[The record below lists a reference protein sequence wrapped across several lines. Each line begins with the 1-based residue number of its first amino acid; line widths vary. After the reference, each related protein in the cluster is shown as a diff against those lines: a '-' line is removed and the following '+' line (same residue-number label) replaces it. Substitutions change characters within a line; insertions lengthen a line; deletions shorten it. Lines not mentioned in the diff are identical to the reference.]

1 MNAAEPSPKRQ
12 SAILIVPG
20 MGSDHCAGLVSQS
33 LKRLPG
39 IAELSTSIASH
50 KVRIEFDAEQTSL
63 AALQQAVEQAGYQ
76 VAKAV
81 LASTAG
87 EPTGA
92 EEEEQYLRDAWR
104 RMWIAGVPA
113 TLIMLLMAL
122 PMAGVAVP
130 GYLAIVVVLAAI
142 PVFIAGASTHVSAWK
157 ALRNRTANMD
167 VLISLGSL
175 PPYFIGLVGFFYPMT
190 SFVEMA
196 ATITT
201 FHLIGRYLEAR
212 AKGRASQAIR
222 KMLELGAKSAVLLR
236 DGKEVQ
242 VPIEAVV
249 VGALMLVRPGEK
261 VPSDGEVVEGNSHI
275 DESLATGESLPKE
288 KGPGDAVIGATLNK
302 EGLLTVRATKVGQD
316 TFLAQV
322 IDLVEHAQS
331 SKVPIQ
337 EFADRVTGRFV
348 PLVLLIS
355 LASLVVWLVWGES
368 LRGVLVWG
376 ATWLPWVNPEL
387 SPGLVGLL
395 SAVAVLVIACP
406 CALGLATP
414 TALMVG
420 AGRGAE
426 RGILYRS
433 GTAIQMFKDI
443 KVMVLDKTGT
453 LTLGK
458 PVVTDCLPSAS
469 VDEQALLRLAASVE
483 YGSEHPIAQAMVE
496 RIKELGLELGALSD
510 FQALNGLGVQGQVD
524 GQLIRVGN
532 ARWMQEC
539 QVDTAALAS
548 QLETLENQGK
558 TALYVSREQ
567 QLIGVVAVADS
578 LKEDAQ
584 AAIAELRA
592 LGIQTVMLTGDNPRA
607 AAHIAAQVGIDK
619 VHAGVLPS
627 GKVEVIRQLQAEYGQ
642 WVAMVGDGI
651 NDAPALKQANIGIAI
666 GSGAD
671 VAMEAADVILIGGR
685 LMGLVEAAQLSRLT
699 FRKIVENLIWASA
712 YNVAAIPIAAAGLL
726 HPMIGVIAMTAS
738 SLSVIVNSLQLKRAS
753 LSAIHK
759 TQ

>member
-1 MNAAEPSPKRQ
+1 MNAAEPGPKRQ
-12 SAILIVPG
+12 SAVLIVPG

-39 IAELSTSIASH
+39 IDALSTSIASH
-50 KVRIEFDAEQTSL
+50 KVRIEFDAEQTNL
-63 AALQQAVEQAGYQ
+63 AALQQAVEQAGYE

-81 LASTAG
+81 LAGTAG

-92 EEEEQYLRDAWR
+92 AEEEQYLRDAWR
-104 RMWIAGVPA
+104 RMWIAGIPT

-249 VGALMLVRPGEK
+249 VGDLMLVRPGEK
-261 VPSDGEVVEGNSHI
+261 VPCDGEVVEGLSHI

-288 KGPGDAVIGATLNK
+288 KGPGAAVIGATLNK

-355 LASLVVWLVWGES
+355 LASLAVWLLWGES
-368 LRGVLVWG
+368 LRGILVWG

-458 PVVTDCLPSAS
+458 PVVTDCLAAEGI
-469 VDEQALLRLAASVE
+469 DEQELLRLASSVE
-483 YGSEHPIAQAMVE
+483 YGSEHPIALAMVE
-496 RIKELGLELGALSD
+496 RIKELDLELGALSA

-524 GQLIRVGN
+524 DQLIRVGN

-539 QVDTAALAS
+539 RVDITPLAS
-548 QLETLENQGK
+548 QLEALENQGK
-558 TALYVSREQ
+558 TALYVAREQ

-592 LGIQTVMLTGDNPRA
+592 LGIHTVMLTGDNPRA

-651 NDAPALKQANIGIAI
+651 NDAPALKQANVGIAI

-685 LMGLVEAAQLSRLT
+685 LTGLVEAAHLSRLT

-726 HPMIGVIAMTAS
+726 HPMIGVIVMTAS
-738 SLSVIVNSLQLKRAS
+738 SLSVIANSLLLKKAS
-753 LSAIHK
+753 LSVIRK

>member
-1 MNAAEPSPKRQ
+1 
-12 SAILIVPG
+12 

-33 LKRLPG
+33 LKRIQG
-39 IAELSTSIASH
+39 VAELSTSIASH
-50 KVRIEFDAEQTSL
+50 KVHIEFDAGRTDL
-63 AALQQAVEQAGYQ
+63 NALKQAVEQAGYE
-76 VAKAV
+76 VARAE
-81 LASTAG
+81 LAGTSG
-87 EPTGA
+87 EPSGI

-104 RMWIAGVPA
+104 RMWLAGVP
-113 TLIMLLMAL
+113 TSLIMLIMAVEMFWFRL
-122 PMAGVAVP
+122 P
-130 GYLAIVVVLAAI
+130 GYLTMVALLAVV
-142 PVFIAGASTHVSAWK
+142 PVFIAGRFTHKSAWR
-157 ALRNRTANMD
+157 ALLNRTANMD

-175 PPYFIGLVGFFYPMT
+175 PPYLIGLVGFFYPMT
-190 SFVEMA
+190 SFIEMA
-196 ATITT
+196 ATIMT

-236 DGKEVQ
+236 DGVEVQ

-249 VGALMLVRPGEK
+249 VGDLMLVRPGEK
-261 VPSDGEVVEGNSHI
+261 IPSDGEVVEGNSHI

-288 KGPGDAVIGATLNK
+288 KGPGDPVIGATLNK
-302 EGLLTVRATKVGQD
+302 EGLLQVRATKVGQD

-337 EFADRVTGRFV
+337 EFADRMTGRFV
-348 PLVLLIS
+348 PVVIVIS
-355 LASLVVWLVWGES
+355 LLSLAVWLIAGES
-368 LRGVLVWG
+368 LRGILVWG
-376 ATWLPWVNPEL
+376 AAWLPWVDAEL
-387 SPGLVGLL
+387 SVPLVALL
-395 SAVAVLVIACP
+395 SSVAVLVIACP

-443 KVMVLDKTGT
+443 KVMVFDKTGT

-458 PVVTDCLPSAS
+458 PVVTDCLASAGG
-469 VDEQALLRLAASVE
+469 EANELLRLAASVE

-496 RIKELGLELGALSD
+496 RLKELDLALGALSE

-532 ARWMQEC
+532 ARWMQDC
-539 QVDTAALAS
+539 QVDTAALAG

-558 TALYVSREQ
+558 TALYVASGE
-567 QLIGVVAVADS
+567 QLIGVIAVADT

-584 AAIAELRA
+584 AAIAELRGM
-592 LGIQTVMLTGDNPRA
+592 GIHTVMLTGDNPRA
-607 AAHIAAQVGIDK
+607 AAHIAAQVGIDS
-619 VHAGVLPS
+619 VHANVLPS
-627 GKVEVIRQLQAEYGQ
+627 GKVEVIRQLQGEYGQ

-651 NDAPALKQANIGIAI
+651 NDAPALKQANVGIAI
-666 GSGAD
+666 GTGAD
-671 VAMEAADVILIGGR
+671 VAMEAADVILIGER
-685 LMGLVEAAQLSRLT
+685 LSGLVEAAQLSRLT
-699 FRKIVENLIWASA
+699 FRKIVENLLWASG
-712 YNVAAIPIAAAGLL
+712 YNIAAIPIAAVGLL
-726 HPMIGVIAMTAS
+726 HPMIGVIAMTVS
-738 SLSVIVNSLQLKRAS
+738 SLSVIANSLLLKRAP
-753 LSAIHK
+753 LSALRN

>member
-1 MNAAEPSPKRQ
+1 MNAAEPLSQRQ
-12 SAILIVPG
+12 NAVLIVPG

-33 LKRLPG
+33 LRRLRG
-39 IAELSTSIASH
+39 VAELSTSIASH
-50 KVRIEFDAEQTSL
+50 KVHIEFDTGQTDL
-63 AALQQAVEQAGYQ
+63 AALKQAVEQAGYQ
-76 VAKAV
+76 VARAE
-81 LASTAG
+81 LAGTRG
-87 EPTGA
+87 EPSGI

-104 RMWIAGVPA
+104 RMWLAGVP
-113 TLIMLLMAL
+113 TSLIMLIMAVQMFWFML
-122 PMAGVAVP
+122 P
-130 GYLAIVVVLAAI
+130 GYLAMVALLAAV
-142 PVFIAGASTHVSAWK
+142 PVFIAGRFTHESAWR
-157 ALRNRTANMD
+157 ALLNRTANMD

-190 SFVEMA
+190 SFIEMA
-196 ATITT
+196 ATIMT

-236 DGKEVQ
+236 DGVEVQ

-249 VGALMLVRPGEK
+249 VGDLMLVRPGEK
-261 VPSDGEVVEGNSHI
+261 IPSDGEVVEGNSHI

-302 EGLLTVRATKVGQD
+302 EGLLRVRATKVGQD

-337 EFADRVTGRFV
+337 EFADRMTGRFV
-348 PLVLLIS
+348 PVVLLIS
-355 LASLVVWLVWGES
+355 LASLAVWLIAGES
-368 LRGVLVWG
+368 LRGILVWG
-376 ATWLPWVNPEL
+376 ATWLPWVDAEL
-387 SPGLVGLL
+387 SAPLVALL
-395 SAVAVLVIACP
+395 SSVAVLVIACP

-426 RGILYRS
+426 LGILYRS

-458 PVVTDCLPSAS
+458 PVVTDCLAGEGI
-469 VDEQALLRLAASVE
+469 DEHELLRLATSVE

-496 RIKELGLELGALSD
+496 RIKDLGLDLGALSE

-539 QVDTAALAS
+539 RVDTAVLAG
-548 QLETLENQGK
+548 QLEALENQGK
-558 TALYVSREQ
+558 TALYVARAQ
-567 QLIGVVAVADS
+567 QLIGVIAVADS

-584 AAIAELRA
+584 AAIAALRA
-592 LGIQTVMLTGDNPRA
+592 LGIHTVMLTGDNQRA
-607 AAHIAAQVGIDK
+607 AAHIAAQVGIDS
-619 VHAGVLPS
+619 VHANVLPS

-651 NDAPALKQANIGIAI
+651 NDAPALKQANVGIAI
-666 GSGAD
+666 GTGAD

-685 LMGLVEAAQLSRLT
+685 LSGLVEAAQLSRLT

-712 YNVAAIPIAAAGLL
+712 YNVAAIPIAAVGLL

-738 SLSVIVNSLQLKRAS
+738 SLSVIANSLLLKRS
-753 LSAIHK
+753 PLSVIRTTH
-759 TQ
+759 

>member
-1 MNAAEPSPKRQ
+1 MNAVEPKPERQ
-12 SAILIVPG
+12 SAVLIVPG

-33 LKRLPG
+33 LRRLPG
-39 IAELSTSIASH
+39 IAELSTSIANH
-50 KVRIEFDAEQTSL
+50 KVRIEFDAEQTDL
-63 AALQQAVEQAGYQ
+63 GALKQAVEQAGYE

-81 LASTAG
+81 LAGNAG

-92 EEEEQYLRDAWR
+92 DEDQQYLRDAWR

-122 PMAGVAVP
+122 PMAGIAVP
-130 GYLAIVVVLAAI
+130 GYLAIVVALAAI

-249 VGALMLVRPGEK
+249 VGDLMLVRPGEK

-275 DESLATGESLPKE
+275 DESLATGESLPRE

-331 SKVPIQ
+331 TKVPIQ
-337 EFADRVTGRFV
+337 EFADRMTGRFV
-348 PLVLLIS
+348 PLVIVIS
-355 LASLVVWLVWGES
+355 LASLAIWLIAGES
-368 LRGVLVWG
+368 LRGILVWG
-376 ATWLPWVNPEL
+376 ASWLPWVNPEL

-426 RGILYRS
+426 HGILYRS

-458 PVVTDCLPSAS
+458 PVVTDCLPADGI
-469 VDEQALLRLAASVE
+469 DEQELLRLASSVE

-496 RIKELGLELGALSD
+496 RIKDLGLELGGLSD
-510 FQALNGLGVQGQVD
+510 FQALNGLGVQGRVD
-524 GQLIRVGN
+524 GRLIRVGN
-532 ARWMQEC
+532 ARWMQDC
-539 QVDTAALAS
+539 QVETAPLAS

-558 TALYVSREQ
+558 TALYVAREQ

-578 LKEDAQ
+578 LKQDAQ

-592 LGIQTVMLTGDNPRA
+592 MGIHTVMLTGDNPRA
-607 AAHIAAQVGIDK
+607 AAHIAAQVGIDS
-619 VHAGVLPS
+619 VHAGVLPG

-651 NDAPALKQANIGIAI
+651 NDAPALKQANVGIAI

-671 VAMEAADVILIGGR
+671 VAMEAADVILIGAR
-685 LMGLVEAAQLSRLT
+685 LSGLVEAAQLSRLT

-738 SLSVIVNSLQLKRAS
+738 SLSVIANSLLLKRAP
-753 LSAIHK
+753 LSAIRK

>member
-1 MNAAEPSPKRQ
+1 MNAVEPSPKRQ
-12 SAILIVPG
+12 SAVLIVPG

-33 LKRLPG
+33 LRRLPG
-39 IAELSTSIASH
+39 IAELSTSIANH
-50 KVRIEFDAEQTSL
+50 KVRIEFDASQTDL
-63 AALQQAVEQAGYQ
+63 ATLQKAVEQAGYD
-76 VAKAV
+76 VAKAS
-81 LASTAG
+81 LTGSG
-87 EPTGA
+87 SEPSGAA
-92 EEEEQYLRDAWR
+92 EEDQYLRDAWR

-113 TLIMLLMAL
+113 TLIMLLMAVQMFWFML
-122 PMAGVAVP
+122 P
-130 GYLAIVVVLAAI
+130 GYLAMVVILAAI

-175 PPYFIGLVGFFYPMT
+175 PPYFIGLVGFIYPMT

-236 DGKEVQ
+236 HGVEVQ

-249 VGALMLVRPGEK
+249 VGDLMLVRPGEK

-331 SKVPIQ
+331 TKVPIQ
-337 EFADRVTGRFV
+337 EFADRMTGRFV
-348 PLVLLIS
+348 PLVIVTS
-355 LASLVVWLVWGES
+355 LASLAVWLIAGES
-368 LRGVLVWG
+368 LRGILVWG
-376 ATWLPWVNPEL
+376 ASWLPWVNPEL

-426 RGILYRS
+426 HGILYRS

-458 PVVTDCLPSAS
+458 PVVTDCLPA
-469 VDEQALLRLAASVE
+469 DGIDAQELLRLASSVE

-496 RIKELGLELGALSD
+496 RIKELDLTLGGLSE

-532 ARWMQEC
+532 ARWMQDC
-539 QVDTAALAS
+539 QIDTAALAS

-558 TALYVSREQ
+558 TALYVAREQ

-578 LKEDAQ
+578 LKQDAQ

-592 LGIQTVMLTGDNPRA
+592 LGIHTVMLTGDNPRA
-607 AAHIAAQVGIDK
+607 AAHIAAQVGIDS

-651 NDAPALKQANIGIAI
+651 NDAPALKQANVGIAI

-671 VAMEAADVILIGGR
+671 VAMEAADVILIGAR
-685 LMGLVEAAQLSRLT
+685 LNGLVEAAQLSRLT

-738 SLSVIVNSLQLKRAS
+738 SLSVIANSLLLKRAS
-753 LSAIHK
+753 LSVIRK
-759 TQ
+759 NQ

>member
-1 MNAAEPSPKRQ
+1 MNAIESIGSRQ
-12 SAILIVPG
+12 TAILIVPG

-39 IAELSTSIASH
+39 ITELSTSIASH

-63 AALQQAVEQAGYQ
+63 AALKQAVEQAGYQ

-104 RMWIAGVPA
+104 RMWIAGVPT

-175 PPYFIGLVGFFYPMT
+175 PPYFIGLVGFVYPMT

-236 DGKEVQ
+236 DGVEVQ
-242 VPIEAVV
+242 VPIEAVT
-249 VGALMLVRPGEK
+249 VGDLMLVRPGEK

-337 EFADRVTGRFV
+337 EFADRMTGRFV
-348 PLVLLIS
+348 PVVLLVS
-355 LASLVVWLVWGES
+355 LASLVVWLLWGES
-368 LRGVLVWG
+368 LRGILVWG

-387 SPGLVGLL
+387 SSPLVGLL

-426 RGILYRS
+426 HGILYRS

-458 PVVTDCLPSAS
+458 PVVTDCLPSADI
-469 VDEQALLRLAASVE
+469 DEQELLRLATSVE

-496 RIKELGLELGALSD
+496 RIKELGLELGGLSE

-539 QVDTAALAS
+539 QVDTATLAS

-558 TALYVSREQ
+558 TALYVASGE

-584 AAIAELRA
+584 AAITELRA
-592 LGIQTVMLTGDNPRA
+592 LGIHTVMLTGDNPRA
-607 AAHIAAQVGIDK
+607 AAHIAAQVGIDS

-651 NDAPALKQANIGIAI
+651 NDAPALKQANVGIAI

-685 LMGLVEAAQLSRLT
+685 LGGLVEAAQLSRLT

-712 YNVAAIPIAAAGLL
+712 YNVAAIPIAAVGLL

-738 SLSVIVNSLQLKRAS
+738 SLSVIANSLLLKRAP
-753 LSAIHK
+753 LSAIRNTH
-759 TQ
+759 

>member
-1 MNAAEPSPKRQ
+1 M
-12 SAILIVPG
+12 
-20 MGSDHCAGLVSQS
+20 
-33 LKRLPG
+33 
-39 IAELSTSIASH
+39 
-50 KVRIEFDAEQTSL
+50 
-63 AALQQAVEQAGYQ
+63 
-76 VAKAV
+76 
-81 LASTAG
+81 
-87 EPTGA
+87 
-92 EEEEQYLRDAWR
+92 
-104 RMWIAGVPA
+104 
-113 TLIMLLMAL
+113 
-122 PMAGVAVP
+122 
-130 GYLAIVVVLAAI
+130 
-142 PVFIAGASTHVSAWK
+142 
-157 ALRNRTANMD
+157 
-167 VLISLGSL
+167 
-175 PPYFIGLVGFFYPMT
+175 
-190 SFVEMA
+190 
-196 ATITT
+196 
-201 FHLIGRYLEAR
+201 
-212 AKGRASQAIR
+212 
-222 KMLELGAKSAVLLR
+222 
-236 DGKEVQ
+236 
-242 VPIEAVV
+242 
-249 VGALMLVRPGEK
+249 
-261 VPSDGEVVEGNSHI
+261 
-275 DESLATGESLPKE
+275 
-288 KGPGDAVIGATLNK
+288 
-302 EGLLTVRATKVGQD
+302 
-316 TFLAQV
+316 
-322 IDLVEHAQS
+322 
-331 SKVPIQ
+331 
-337 EFADRVTGRFV
+337 
-348 PLVLLIS
+348 
-355 LASLVVWLVWGES
+355 
-368 LRGVLVWG
+368 
-376 ATWLPWVNPEL
+376 
-387 SPGLVGLL
+387 
-395 SAVAVLVIACP
+395 
-406 CALGLATP
+406 
-414 TALMVG
+414 
-420 AGRGAE
+420 
-426 RGILYRS
+426 
-433 GTAIQMFKDI
+433 
-443 KVMVLDKTGT
+443 
-453 LTLGK
+453 
-458 PVVTDCLPSAS
+458 
-469 VDEQALLRLAASVE
+469 
-483 YGSEHPIAQAMVE
+483 
-496 RIKELGLELGALSD
+496 
-510 FQALNGLGVQGQVD
+510 D

>member
-1 MNAAEPSPKRQ
+1 MNAIESIGSRQ
-12 SAILIVPG
+12 TAILIVPG

-63 AALQQAVEQAGYQ
+63 AALKQAVEQAGYQ

-81 LASTAG
+81 LANTAG

-130 GYLAIVVVLAAI
+130 GYLTMVVVLAAI

-175 PPYFIGLVGFFYPMT
+175 PPYFIGLVGFIYPMT

-196 ATITT
+196 ATITS

-222 KMLELGAKSAVLLR
+222 KMLELGAKSALLLR
-236 DGKEVQ
+236 EGVEVQ

-249 VGALMLVRPGEK
+249 VGDLMLVRPGEK
-261 VPSDGEVVEGNSHI
+261 IPSDGEVVEGHSHI

-355 LASLVVWLVWGES
+355 LASLVVWLLWGEA
-368 LRGVLVWG
+368 LRGILLWG

-458 PVVTDCLPSAS
+458 PVVTDCLPGAGI
-469 VDEQALLRLAASVE
+469 DEHQLLRLATSVE

-496 RIKELGLELGALSD
+496 RARELGLELGTLSE

-539 QVDTAALAS
+539 QVDITPLAS
-548 QLETLENQGK
+548 QLEALENQGK
-558 TALYVSREQ
+558 TALYVARAEH
-567 QLIGVVAVADS
+567 LIGVVAVADS

-592 LGIQTVMLTGDNPRA
+592 LGIHTVMLTGDNPRA
-607 AAHIAAQVGIDK
+607 AAHIAAQVGIDS

-651 NDAPALKQANIGIAI
+651 NDAPALKQANVGIAI

-685 LMGLVEAAQLSRLT
+685 LGGLVEAAQLSRLT

-738 SLSVIVNSLQLKRAS
+738 SLSVIANSLLLKRAP
-753 LSAIHK
+753 LSALRK

>member
-1 MNAAEPSPKRQ
+1 MNAIESIGSRQ
-12 SAILIVPG
+12 TAILIVPG

-33 LKRLPG
+33 LRRLPG

-50 KVRIEFDAEQTSL
+50 KVRIEFDVSQTDL
-63 AALQQAVEQAGYQ
+63 ATLQKAVEQAGYA
-76 VAKAV
+76 VAKAS
-81 LASTAG
+81 LAGTGS

-92 EEEEQYLRDAWR
+92 AEEEQYLRDAWR

-113 TLIMLLMAL
+113 TLIMLLMAVEMFWL
-122 PMAGVAVP
+122 RVP
-130 GYLAIVVVLAAI
+130 GYLAMVVLLAAI

-222 KMLELGAKSAVLLR
+222 KMLELGAKSAILLR
-236 DGKEVQ
+236 DGVEVQ

-249 VGALMLVRPGEK
+249 VGDLMLVRPGEK
-261 VPSDGEVVEGNSHI
+261 IPSDGEVVEGLSHI

-302 EGLLTVRATKVGQD
+302 EGLLTVCATKVGQD

-331 SKVPIQ
+331 TKVPIQ
-337 EFADRVTGRFV
+337 EFADRMTGRFV
-348 PLVLLIS
+348 PLVIVVSLL
-355 LASLVVWLVWGES
+355 SLVIWLIAGEA
-368 LRGVLVWG
+368 LRGILLWG
-376 ATWLPWVNPEL
+376 ANWLPWVNPAL

-395 SAVAVLVIACP
+395 SSVAVLVIACP

-426 RGILYRS
+426 LGILYRS

-458 PVVTDCLPSAS
+458 PVVTDCLPSEGI
-469 VDEQALLRLAASVE
+469 DEQQLLRLATSVE
-483 YGSEHPIAQAMVE
+483 YGSEHPIALAMVE
-496 RIKELGLELGALSD
+496 RIKQLGLNLGALSE
-510 FQALNGLGVQGQVD
+510 FQAFNGLGVQGRVD

-539 QVDTAALAS
+539 HIDTATLAS
-548 QLETLENQGK
+548 QLEALENQGK
-558 TALYVSREQ
+558 TALYVAREA

-578 LKEDAQ
+578 LKQDAQ
-584 AAIAELRA
+584 SAIAELRA
-592 LGIQTVMLTGDNPRA
+592 MGIHTVMLTGDNPRA
-607 AAHIAAQVGIDK
+607 AAHIAAQVGIDS
-619 VHAGVLPS
+619 VHANVLPG

-651 NDAPALKQANIGIAI
+651 NDAPALKQANVGIAI
-666 GSGAD
+666 GTGAD
-671 VAMEAADVILIGGR
+671 VAMEAADVILIGER
-685 LMGLVEAAQLSRLT
+685 LSGLVEAAQLSRLT

-712 YNVAAIPIAAAGLL
+712 YNVAAIPIAAVGLL

-738 SLSVIVNSLQLKRAS
+738 SLSVIANSLLLKRAP
-753 LSAIHK
+753 LSVIRN
-759 TQ
+759 TP

>member
-1 MNAAEPSPKRQ
+1 MNAIESIGSRQ
-12 SAILIVPG
+12 TAILIVPG

-81 LASTAG
+81 LATTEG

-92 EEEEQYLRDAWR
+92 AEEEQYLRDAWR

-113 TLIMLLMAL
+113 TLIMLLMVL

-175 PPYFIGLVGFFYPMT
+175 PPYFIGLVGFIYPMT

-242 VPIEAVV
+242 VPIEAVA
-249 VGALMLVRPGEK
+249 VGDLMLVRPGEK
-261 VPSDGEVVEGNSHI
+261 IPSDGEVVEGNSHV

-302 EGLLTVRATKVGQD
+302 EGLLTVRATRVGQD

-355 LASLVVWLVWGES
+355 LASLVVWLLWGES

-433 GTAIQMFKDI
+433 GTAIQMFKEI

-453 LTLGK
+453 ITLGK
-458 PVVTDCLPSAS
+458 PVVTDCLPSAG

-496 RIKELGLELGALSD
+496 RTKELGLELGALSE

-532 ARWMQEC
+532 ARWMQQC

-548 QLETLENQGK
+548 QLEALENQGK
-558 TALYVSREQ
+558 TALYVARAEY
-567 QLIGVVAVADS
+567 LIGVVAVADS

-592 LGIQTVMLTGDNPRA
+592 LGIHTVMLTGDNPRA
-607 AAHIAAQVGIDK
+607 AAHIAAQVGIDS

-627 GKVEVIRQLQAEYGQ
+627 GKVEVIRQLQAEYGP

-651 NDAPALKQANIGIAI
+651 NDAPALKQANVGIAI

-671 VAMEAADVILIGGR
+671 VAMEAADVILVGGR
-685 LMGLVEAAQLSRLT
+685 LIGLVEAAQLSRLT

-712 YNVAAIPIAAAGLL
+712 YNVAAIPIAAVGLL

-738 SLSVIVNSLQLKRAS
+738 SLSVIANSLLLKRAS
-753 LSAIHK
+753 LSVIRK

>member
-1 MNAAEPSPKRQ
+1 MNAVEPSPKRQ
-12 SAILIVPG
+12 SAVLIVPG

-33 LKRLPG
+33 LRRLPG
-39 IAELSTSIASH
+39 IAELSTSIANH
-50 KVRIEFDAEQTSL
+50 KVRIEFDASQTDL
-63 AALQQAVEQAGYQ
+63 ATLQKAVEQAGYD
-76 VAKAV
+76 VAKAS
-81 LASTAG
+81 LTGSG
-87 EPTGA
+87 SEPSGAA
-92 EEEEQYLRDAWR
+92 EEDQYLRDAWR

-113 TLIMLLMAL
+113 TLIMLLMAVQMFWFML
-122 PMAGVAVP
+122 P
-130 GYLAIVVVLAAI
+130 GYLAMVVILAAI

-175 PPYFIGLVGFFYPMT
+175 PPYFIGLVGFIYPMT

-249 VGALMLVRPGEK
+249 VGDLMLVRPGEK

-331 SKVPIQ
+331 TKVPIQ
-337 EFADRVTGRFV
+337 EFADRMTGRFV
-348 PLVLLIS
+348 PLVIVTS
-355 LASLVVWLVWGES
+355 LASLAVWLIAGES
-368 LRGVLVWG
+368 LRGILVWG
-376 ATWLPWVNPEL
+376 ASWLPWVNPEL

-426 RGILYRS
+426 HGILYRS

-458 PVVTDCLPSAS
+458 PVVTDCLPA
-469 VDEQALLRLAASVE
+469 DGIDAQELLRLASSVE

-496 RIKELGLELGALSD
+496 RIKELDLTLGGLSE

-532 ARWMQEC
+532 ARWMQDC
-539 QVDTAALAS
+539 QIDTAALAS

-558 TALYVSREQ
+558 TALYVAREQ

-578 LKEDAQ
+578 LKQDAQ

-592 LGIQTVMLTGDNPRA
+592 LGIHTVMLTGDNPRA
-607 AAHIAAQVGIDK
+607 AAHIAAQVGIDS

-651 NDAPALKQANIGIAI
+651 NDAPALKQANVGIAI

-671 VAMEAADVILIGGR
+671 VAMEAADVILIGAR
-685 LMGLVEAAQLSRLT
+685 LNGLVEAAQLSRLT

-738 SLSVIVNSLQLKRAS
+738 SLSVIANSLLLKRAS
-753 LSAIHK
+753 LSVIRK
-759 TQ
+759 NQ

>member
-1 MNAAEPSPKRQ
+1 MNAVEPSPKRQ
-12 SAILIVPG
+12 SAVLIVPG

-33 LKRLPG
+33 LRRLPG
-39 IAELSTSIASH
+39 IAELSTSIANH
-50 KVRIEFDAEQTSL
+50 KVRIEFDASQTDL
-63 AALQQAVEQAGYQ
+63 ATLQKAVEQAGYD
-76 VAKAV
+76 VAKAS
-81 LASTAG
+81 LTGSG
-87 EPTGA
+87 SEPSGAA
-92 EEEEQYLRDAWR
+92 EEDQYLRDAWR

-113 TLIMLLMAL
+113 TLIMLLMAVQMFWFML
-122 PMAGVAVP
+122 P
-130 GYLAIVVVLAAI
+130 GYLAMVVILAAI

-175 PPYFIGLVGFFYPMT
+175 PPYFIGLVGFIYPMT

-236 DGKEVQ
+236 HGVEVQ

-249 VGALMLVRPGEK
+249 VGDLMLVRPGEK

-331 SKVPIQ
+331 TKVPIQ
-337 EFADRVTGRFV
+337 EFADRMTGRFV
-348 PLVLLIS
+348 PLVIVTS
-355 LASLVVWLVWGES
+355 LASLAVWLIAGES
-368 LRGVLVWG
+368 LRGILVWG
-376 ATWLPWVNPEL
+376 ASWLPWVNPEL

-426 RGILYRS
+426 HGILYRS

-458 PVVTDCLPSAS
+458 PVVTDCLPA
-469 VDEQALLRLAASVE
+469 DGIDAQELLRLASSVE

-496 RIKELGLELGALSD
+496 RIKELDLTLGGLSE

-532 ARWMQEC
+532 ARWMQDC
-539 QVDTAALAS
+539 QIDTAALAS

-558 TALYVSREQ
+558 TALYVAREQ

-578 LKEDAQ
+578 LKQDAQ

-607 AAHIAAQVGIDK
+607 AAHIAAQVGIDS

-651 NDAPALKQANIGIAI
+651 NDAPALKQANVGIAI

-671 VAMEAADVILIGGR
+671 VAMEAADVILIGAR
-685 LMGLVEAAQLSRLT
+685 LNGLVEAAQLSRLT

-738 SLSVIVNSLQLKRAS
+738 SLSVIANSLLLKRAS
-753 LSAIHK
+753 LSVIRK
-759 TQ
+759 NQ

>member
-1 MNAAEPSPKRQ
+1 MNAAEPSLKRQ
-12 SAILIVPG
+12 SAVLIVPG

-39 IAELSTSIASH
+39 ITELNTSIASH

-63 AALQQAVEQAGYQ
+63 AALQQAVEQAGYE

-81 LASTAG
+81 LAGAAG
-87 EPTGA
+87 EPSGA

-130 GYLAIVVVLAAI
+130 GYLAIVVVLASI

-236 DGKEVQ
+236 GGKEVQ

-249 VGALMLVRPGEK
+249 VGDLMLVRPGEK
-261 VPSDGEVVEGNSHI
+261 VPSDGEVVEGLSHI

-288 KGPGDAVIGATLNK
+288 KGPGAAVIGATLNK

-322 IDLVEHAQS
+322 INLVEHVQS

-458 PVVTDCLPSAS
+458 PMVTDCLAAEGI
-469 VDEQALLRLAASVE
+469 DEQELLRLASSVE
-483 YGSEHPIAQAMVE
+483 YGSEHPIALAMVE
-496 RIKELGLELGALSD
+496 RIKELGLKLGALSD

-539 QVDTAALAS
+539 QVETAALAG

-558 TALYVSREQ
+558 TALYVARAE

-584 AAIAELRA
+584 AAISELRA
-592 LGIQTVMLTGDNPRA
+592 LGIHTVMLTGDNPRA
-607 AAHIAAQVGIDK
+607 AAHIAAQVGIDS

-685 LMGLVEAAQLSRLT
+685 LTGLVEAAHLSRLT

-738 SLSVIVNSLQLKRAS
+738 SLSVIANSLLLKRAS
-753 LSAIHK
+753 LSVIRK
-759 TQ
+759 TH

>member
-1 MNAAEPSPKRQ
+1 
-12 SAILIVPG
+12 

-33 LKRLPG
+33 LKRIQG
-39 IAELSTSIASH
+39 VAELSTSIASH
-50 KVRIEFDAEQTSL
+50 KVHIEFDAGRTDL
-63 AALQQAVEQAGYQ
+63 NALKQAVEQAGYE
-76 VAKAV
+76 VARAE
-81 LASTAG
+81 LAGTSG
-87 EPTGA
+87 EPSGI

-104 RMWIAGVPA
+104 RMWLAGVP
-113 TLIMLLMAL
+113 TSLIMLIMAVEMFWFRL
-122 PMAGVAVP
+122 P
-130 GYLAIVVVLAAI
+130 GYLTMVALLAVV
-142 PVFIAGASTHVSAWK
+142 PVFIAGRFTHKSAWR
-157 ALRNRTANMD
+157 ALLNRTANMD

-175 PPYFIGLVGFFYPMT
+175 PPYLIGLVGFFYPMT
-190 SFVEMA
+190 SFIEMA
-196 ATITT
+196 ATIMT

-236 DGKEVQ
+236 DGVEVQ

-249 VGALMLVRPGEK
+249 VGDLMLVRPGEK
-261 VPSDGEVVEGNSHI
+261 IPSDGEVVEGNSHI

-288 KGPGDAVIGATLNK
+288 KGPGDPVIGATLNK
-302 EGLLTVRATKVGQD
+302 EGLLQVRATKVGQD

-337 EFADRVTGRFV
+337 EFADRMTGRFV
-348 PLVLLIS
+348 PVVIVIS
-355 LASLVVWLVWGES
+355 LLSLAVWLIAGES
-368 LRGVLVWG
+368 LRGILVWG
-376 ATWLPWVNPEL
+376 AAWLPWVDAEL
-387 SPGLVGLL
+387 SVPLVALL
-395 SAVAVLVIACP
+395 SSVAVLVIACP

-443 KVMVLDKTGT
+443 KVMVFDKTGT

-458 PVVTDCLPSAS
+458 PVVTDCLASAGG
-469 VDEQALLRLAASVE
+469 EANELLRLAASVE
-483 YGSEHPIAQAMVE
+483 HGSEHPIAQAMVE
-496 RIKELGLELGALSD
+496 RLKELDLALGALSE

-532 ARWMQEC
+532 ARWMQDC
-539 QVDTAALAS
+539 QVDTAALAG

-558 TALYVSREQ
+558 TALYVASGE
-567 QLIGVVAVADS
+567 QLIGVIAVADT

-584 AAIAELRA
+584 AAIAELRGM
-592 LGIQTVMLTGDNPRA
+592 GIHTVMLTGDNPRA
-607 AAHIAAQVGIDK
+607 AAHIAAQVGIDS
-619 VHAGVLPS
+619 VHANVLPS
-627 GKVEVIRQLQAEYGQ
+627 GKVEVIRQLQGEYGQ

-651 NDAPALKQANIGIAI
+651 NDAPALKQANVGIAI
-666 GSGAD
+666 GTGAD
-671 VAMEAADVILIGGR
+671 VAMEAADVILIGER
-685 LMGLVEAAQLSRLT
+685 LSGLVEAAQLSRLT
-699 FRKIVENLIWASA
+699 FRKIVENLLWASG
-712 YNVAAIPIAAAGLL
+712 YNIAAIPIAAVGLL
-726 HPMIGVIAMTAS
+726 HPMIGVIAMTVS
-738 SLSVIVNSLQLKRAS
+738 SLSVIANSLLLKRAP
-753 LSAIHK
+753 LSALRN

>member
-1 MNAAEPSPKRQ
+1 
-12 SAILIVPG
+12 

-39 IAELSTSIASH
+39 IAGLSTSIASH
-50 KVRIEFDAEQTSL
+50 KVRIEFDAGQTDL
-63 AALQQAVEQAGYQ
+63 NALKQAVEQAGYQ

-104 RMWIAGVPA
+104 RMWVAGVPT

-130 GYLAIVVVLAAI
+130 GYLAIVVALAAI

-236 DGKEVQ
+236 EGVEVQ

-249 VGALMLVRPGEK
+249 VGDLMLVRPGEK

-288 KGPGDAVIGATLNK
+288 KGPGDPVIGATLNK
-302 EGLLTVRATKVGQD
+302 EGLLRVRATKVGQD

-337 EFADRVTGRFV
+337 EFADRMTGRFV
-348 PLVLLIS
+348 PVVIVIS
-355 LASLVVWLVWGES
+355 LLSLAVWLIAGES
-368 LRGVLVWG
+368 LRGILVWG
-376 ATWLPWVNPEL
+376 AAWLPWVDAEL
-387 SPGLVGLL
+387 SAPLVALL

-433 GTAIQMFKDI
+433 GSAIQMFKDI
-443 KVMVLDKTGT
+443 RVMVFDKTGT

-458 PVVTDCLPSAS
+458 PVITDCLA
-469 VDEQALLRLAASVE
+469 DAGGEANELLRLAASVE
-483 YGSEHPIAQAMVE
+483 YGSEHPIAQAMAE
-496 RIKELGLELGALSD
+496 RLKELDLARGALSE

-524 GQLIRVGN
+524 GQLIRIGN
-532 ARWMQEC
+532 ARWMQDC
-539 QVDTAALAS
+539 RVDTATLAG

-558 TALYVSREQ
+558 TALYVASGE
-567 QLIGVVAVADS
+567 QLIGVIAVADT
-578 LKEDAQ
+578 LKEDAR
-584 AAIAELRA
+584 AAIAALRDM
-592 LGIQTVMLTGDNPRA
+592 GIHTVMLTGDNPHA
-607 AAHIAAQVGIDK
+607 AAHIAAQVGIDS
-619 VHAGVLPS
+619 VHANVLPS
-627 GKVEVIRQLQAEYGQ
+627 GKVEVIRQLQGEYGQ

-651 NDAPALKQANIGIAI
+651 NDAPALKQANVGIAI

-685 LMGLVEAAQLSRLT
+685 LGGLVEAAQLSRLT

-712 YNVAAIPIAAAGLL
+712 YNVAAIPIAAVGLL

-738 SLSVIVNSLQLKRAS
+738 SLSVIANSLLLKRS
-753 LSAIHK
+753 PLSVIRK

>member
-1 MNAAEPSPKRQ
+1 MNAIESIGSRQ
-12 SAILIVPG
+12 TAILIVPG

-39 IAELSTSIASH
+39 ITELSTSIASH

-63 AALQQAVEQAGYQ
+63 AALKQAVEQAGYQ

-81 LASTAG
+81 PASTAG

-104 RMWIAGVPA
+104 RMWIAGVPT

-222 KMLELGAKSAVLLR
+222 KMLELGAKSAVLMR

-242 VPIEAVV
+242 VPIEAVT
-249 VGALMLVRPGEK
+249 VGDLMLVRPGEK

-337 EFADRVTGRFV
+337 EFADRMTGRFV
-348 PLVLLIS
+348 PVVLLVS
-355 LASLVVWLVWGES
+355 LASLVVWLLWGES
-368 LRGVLVWG
+368 LRGILVWG

-387 SPGLVGLL
+387 SSPLVGLL

-426 RGILYRS
+426 HGILYRS

-458 PVVTDCLPSAS
+458 PVVTDCLPSADI
-469 VDEQALLRLAASVE
+469 DEQELLRLATSVE

-496 RIKELGLELGALSD
+496 RIKELGLELGSLSE

-558 TALYVSREQ
+558 TALYVAREQ

-584 AAIAELRA
+584 AAITELRA
-592 LGIQTVMLTGDNPRA
+592 LGIHTVMLTGDNPRA
-607 AAHIAAQVGIDK
+607 AAHIAAQVGIDS

-651 NDAPALKQANIGIAI
+651 NDAPALKQANVGIAI

-712 YNVAAIPIAAAGLL
+712 YNVAAIPIAAVGLL

-738 SLSVIVNSLQLKRAS
+738 SLSVIANSLLLKRAS
-753 LSAIHK
+753 LSAIRK

>member
-1 MNAAEPSPKRQ
+1 
-12 SAILIVPG
+12 
-20 MGSDHCAGLVSQS
+20 
-33 LKRLPG
+33 
-39 IAELSTSIASH
+39 
-50 KVRIEFDAEQTSL
+50 
-63 AALQQAVEQAGYQ
+63 
-76 VAKAV
+76 
-81 LASTAG
+81 
-87 EPTGA
+87 
-92 EEEEQYLRDAWR
+92 
-104 RMWIAGVPA
+104 
-113 TLIMLLMAL
+113 
-122 PMAGVAVP
+122 
-130 GYLAIVVVLAAI
+130 
-142 PVFIAGASTHVSAWK
+142 
-157 ALRNRTANMD
+157 
-167 VLISLGSL
+167 
-175 PPYFIGLVGFFYPMT
+175 MT
-190 SFVEMA
+190 SFIEMA
-196 ATITT
+196 ATIMT

-236 DGKEVQ
+236 DGVEVQ

-249 VGALMLVRPGEK
+249 VGDLMLVRPGEK
-261 VPSDGEVVEGNSHI
+261 IPSDGEVVEGLSHV

-288 KGPGDAVIGATLNK
+288 KGPGDPVIGATLNK
-302 EGLLTVRATKVGQD
+302 EGLLQVRATKVGQD

-337 EFADRVTGRFV
+337 EFADRMTGRFV
-348 PLVLLIS
+348 PVVLLIS
-355 LASLVVWLVWGES
+355 LASLAVWLLAGES

-376 ATWLPWVNPEL
+376 ATWLPWVNPQL
-387 SPGLVGLL
+387 SPGLVALL
-395 SAVAVLVIACP
+395 SSVAVLVIACP

-443 KVMVLDKTGT
+443 KVMVFDKTGT

-458 PVVTDCLPSAS
+458 PVVTDCLAGEG
-469 VDEQALLRLAASVE
+469 VDEQELLRLATSVE

-496 RIKELGLELGALSD
+496 RLKELDLALAALSE

-532 ARWMQEC
+532 ARWMQDC

-558 TALYVSREQ
+558 TALYVAREQ
-567 QLIGVVAVADS
+567 QLIGVIAVADT

-584 AAIAELRA
+584 AAIAALRDM
-592 LGIQTVMLTGDNPRA
+592 GIHTVMLTGDNPRA
-607 AAHIAAQVGIDK
+607 AAHIAAQVGIDS
-619 VHAGVLPS
+619 VHANVLPS
-627 GKVEVIRQLQAEYGQ
+627 GKVEVIRQLQDEYGQ

-651 NDAPALKQANIGIAI
+651 NDAPALKQANVGIAI
-666 GSGAD
+666 GTGAD
-671 VAMEAADVILIGGR
+671 VAMEAADVILIGER
-685 LMGLVEAAQLSRLT
+685 LSGLVEAAQLSRLT
-699 FRKIVENLIWASA
+699 FRKIVENLLWASA
-712 YNVAAIPIAAAGLL
+712 YNVAAIPIAAVGLL

-738 SLSVIVNSLQLKRAS
+738 SLSVIANSLLLKRAP
-753 LSAIHK
+753 LSVLRK

>member
-1 MNAAEPSPKRQ
+1 MNAVEPKPERQ
-12 SAILIVPG
+12 SAVLIVPG

-33 LKRLPG
+33 LRRLPG
-39 IAELSTSIASH
+39 IAELSTSIANH
-50 KVRIEFDAEQTSL
+50 KVRIEFDAGQTDL
-63 AALQQAVEQAGYQ
+63 GALKQAVEQAGYE

-81 LASTAG
+81 LAGNAG

-92 EEEEQYLRDAWR
+92 EEDQQYLRDAWR
-104 RMWIAGVPA
+104 RMWIAGVPT

-130 GYLAIVVVLAAI
+130 GYLAIVVALAAI

-249 VGALMLVRPGEK
+249 VGDLMLVRPGEK

-275 DESLATGESLPKE
+275 DESLATGESLPRE

-331 SKVPIQ
+331 TKVPIQ
-337 EFADRVTGRFV
+337 EFADRMTGRFV
-348 PLVLLIS
+348 PLVIIIS
-355 LASLVVWLVWGES
+355 LASLAIWLIAGES
-368 LRGVLVWG
+368 LRGILVWG
-376 ATWLPWVNPEL
+376 ASWLPWVNPEL

-426 RGILYRS
+426 HGILYRS

-458 PVVTDCLPSAS
+458 PVVTDCLPADGI
-469 VDEQALLRLAASVE
+469 DEQELLRMASSVE

-496 RIKELGLELGALSD
+496 RIKELNLTLDGLSE

-524 GQLIRVGN
+524 GRLIRVGN
-532 ARWMQEC
+532 ARWMQDC
-539 QVDTAALAS
+539 QIDTAALAS

-558 TALYVSREQ
+558 TALYVAREQ

-578 LKEDAQ
+578 LKQDAQ
-584 AAIAELRA
+584 KAIAELRA
-592 LGIQTVMLTGDNPRA
+592 LGIHTVMLTGDNPRA
-607 AAHIAAQVGIDK
+607 AAHIAAQVGIDS
-619 VHAGVLPS
+619 VHAGVLPG

-651 NDAPALKQANIGIAI
+651 NDAPALKQANVGIAI

-671 VAMEAADVILIGGR
+671 VAMEAADVILIGAR
-685 LMGLVEAAQLSRLT
+685 LNGLVEAAQLSRLT

-738 SLSVIVNSLQLKRAS
+738 SLSVIANSLLLKRAP
-753 LSAIHK
+753 LSAIRK

>member
-1 MNAAEPSPKRQ
+1 MNAIESIGSRQ
-12 SAILIVPG
+12 TAILIVPG

-63 AALQQAVEQAGYQ
+63 PALQQAVEQAGYQ

-81 LASTAG
+81 LATTEG

-92 EEEEQYLRDAWR
+92 AEEEQYLRDAWR

-113 TLIMLLMAL
+113 TLIMLLMVL

-175 PPYFIGLVGFFYPMT
+175 PPYFIGLVGFIYPMT

-249 VGALMLVRPGEK
+249 VGDLMLVRPGEK
-261 VPSDGEVVEGNSHI
+261 IPSDGEVVEGNSHV

-302 EGLLTVRATKVGQD
+302 EGLLTVRATRVGQD

-355 LASLVVWLVWGES
+355 LASLVVWLLWGES

-387 SPGLVGLL
+387 SPGLL

-453 LTLGK
+453 ITLGK
-458 PVVTDCLPSAS
+458 PVVTDCLPSAG

-496 RIKELGLELGALSD
+496 RTKELGLELGALSE
-510 FQALNGLGVQGQVD
+510 FQALNGLGVQSQVD

-532 ARWMQEC
+532 ARWMQQC

-548 QLETLENQGK
+548 QLEPLENQGK
-558 TALYVSREQ
+558 TALYVARAEH
-567 QLIGVVAVADS
+567 LIGVVAVADS

-592 LGIQTVMLTGDNPRA
+592 LGIHTVMLTGDNPRA
-607 AAHIAAQVGIDK
+607 AAHIAAQVGIDS

-627 GKVEVIRQLQAEYGQ
+627 GKVEVIRQLQAEYGP

-651 NDAPALKQANIGIAI
+651 NDAPALKQANVGIAI

-671 VAMEAADVILIGGR
+671 VAMEAADVILVGGR
-685 LMGLVEAAQLSRLT
+685 LIGLVEAAQLSRLT

-712 YNVAAIPIAAAGLL
+712 YNVAAIPIAAVGLL

-738 SLSVIVNSLQLKRAS
+738 SLSVIANSLLLKRAS
-753 LSAIHK
+753 LSVIRK

>member
-1 MNAAEPSPKRQ
+1 MNAVEPRGNRQ
-12 SAILIVPG
+12 NAVLIVPG

-50 KVRIEFDAEQTSL
+50 KVRIEFDASQTDL
-63 AALQQAVEQAGYQ
+63 ATLQKAVEQAGYE
-76 VAKAV
+76 VAKAA
-81 LASTAG
+81 LAGAG
-87 EPTGA
+87 SEPTGA
-92 EEEEQYLRDAWR
+92 AEEEHYLHDAWR
-104 RMWIAGVPA
+104 RMWIAGVPT
-113 TLIMLLMAL
+113 TLIMLLMAVHMFWFML
-122 PMAGVAVP
+122 P
-130 GYLAIVVVLAAI
+130 GYLAMVVILAAI

-196 ATITT
+196 ATIMT

-236 DGKEVQ
+236 DGVEVQ

-249 VGALMLVRPGEK
+249 VGDLMLVRPGEK
-261 VPSDGEVVEGNSHI
+261 IPSDGEVVEGNSHI

-288 KGPGDAVIGATLNK
+288 KGPGDPVIGATLNK

-331 SKVPIQ
+331 TKVPIQ
-337 EFADRVTGRFV
+337 EFADRMTGRFV
-348 PLVLLIS
+348 PIVIVIS
-355 LASLVVWLVWGES
+355 LLSLVVWLIAGES
-368 LRGVLVWG
+368 LRGILVWG
-376 ATWLPWVNPEL
+376 ANWLPWVDAEL

-426 RGILYRS
+426 LGILYRS

-458 PVVTDCLPSAS
+458 PVVTDCLPSAGIN
-469 VDEQALLRLAASVE
+469 EQELLRLASSVE

-496 RIKELGLELGALSD
+496 RIKELGLELGGLGE

-539 QVDTAALAS
+539 QVDTTTLAS
-548 QLETLENQGK
+548 QLEALENQGK
-558 TALYVSREQ
+558 TALYVAREA

-584 AAIAELRA
+584 AAITELRA
-592 LGIQTVMLTGDNPRA
+592 MGIHTVMLTGDNPRA
-607 AAHIAAQVGIDK
+607 AAHIAAQVGIDS

-651 NDAPALKQANIGIAI
+651 NDAPALKQANVGIAI
-666 GSGAD
+666 GTGAD
-671 VAMEAADVILIGGR
+671 VAMEAADVILIGGH
-685 LMGLVEAAQLSRLT
+685 LGGLVEAAQLSRLT

-712 YNVAAIPIAAAGLL
+712 YNVAAIPIAAVGLL

-738 SLSVIVNSLQLKRAS
+738 SLSVIANSLLLKRAT
-753 LSAIHK
+753 LSAIRK
-759 TQ
+759 TH

>member
-1 MNAAEPSPKRQ
+1 
-12 SAILIVPG
+12 
-20 MGSDHCAGLVSQS
+20 
-33 LKRLPG
+33 
-39 IAELSTSIASH
+39 
-50 KVRIEFDAEQTSL
+50 
-63 AALQQAVEQAGYQ
+63 
-76 VAKAV
+76 
-81 LASTAG
+81 
-87 EPTGA
+87 
-92 EEEEQYLRDAWR
+92 
-104 RMWIAGVPA
+104 
-113 TLIMLLMAL
+113 
-122 PMAGVAVP
+122 
-130 GYLAIVVVLAAI
+130 
-142 PVFIAGASTHVSAWK
+142 
-157 ALRNRTANMD
+157 MD

-175 PPYFIGLVGFFYPMT
+175 PPYLIGLVGFIYPMT
-190 SFVEMA
+190 SFIEMA
-196 ATITT
+196 ATIMT

-236 DGKEVQ
+236 DGVEVQ

-249 VGALMLVRPGEK
+249 VGDLMLVRPGEK
-261 VPSDGEVVEGNSHI
+261 IPSDGEVVEGNSHI

-302 EGLLTVRATKVGQD
+302 EGLLQVRATKVGQD

-337 EFADRVTGRFV
+337 EFADRMTGRFV
-348 PLVLLIS
+348 PVVIVIS
-355 LASLVVWLVWGES
+355 LLSLAVWLIAGES
-368 LRGVLVWG
+368 LRGILVWG
-376 ATWLPWVNPEL
+376 AAWLPWVDAEL
-387 SPGLVGLL
+387 SVPLVALL
-395 SAVAVLVIACP
+395 SSVAVLVIACP

-443 KVMVLDKTGT
+443 KVMVFDKTGT

-458 PVVTDCLPSAS
+458 PVVTDCLASAGG
-469 VDEQALLRLAASVE
+469 EANELLRLAASVE
-483 YGSEHPIAQAMVE
+483 HGSEHPIAQAMVE
-496 RIKELGLELGALSD
+496 RLEELDLALAALSE

-532 ARWMQEC
+532 ARWMQDC
-539 QVDTAALAS
+539 QVDTATLAG

-558 TALYVSREQ
+558 TALYVASGE
-567 QLIGVVAVADS
+567 QLIGVIAVADT

-584 AAIAELRA
+584 AAIAALREM
-592 LGIQTVMLTGDNPRA
+592 GIHTVMLTGDNPRA
-607 AAHIAAQVGIDK
+607 AAHIAAQVGIDS
-619 VHAGVLPS
+619 VHADVLPS
-627 GKVEVIRQLQAEYGQ
+627 GKVEVIRQLQDEYGQ

-651 NDAPALKQANIGIAI
+651 NDAPALKQANVGIAI

-671 VAMEAADVILIGGR
+671 VAMEAADVILIGER
-685 LMGLVEAAQLSRLT
+685 LSGLVEAAQLSRLT
-699 FRKIVENLIWASA
+699 FRKIVENLLWASA
-712 YNVAAIPIAAAGLL
+712 YNVAAIPIAAVGLL

-738 SLSVIVNSLQLKRAS
+738 SLSVIANSLLLKRAP
-753 LSAIHK
+753 LSVLRK

>member
-1 MNAAEPSPKRQ
+1 MNAIESIGSRQ
-12 SAILIVPG
+12 TAILIVPG

-39 IAELSTSIASH
+39 ITELSTSIASH

-63 AALQQAVEQAGYQ
+63 AALKQAVEQAGYQ

-104 RMWIAGVPA
+104 RMWIAGVPT

-175 PPYFIGLVGFFYPMT
+175 PPYFIGLVGFVYPMT

-236 DGKEVQ
+236 DGVEVQ
-242 VPIEAVV
+242 VPIEAVT
-249 VGALMLVRPGEK
+249 VGDLMLVRPGEK

-337 EFADRVTGRFV
+337 EFADRMTGRFV
-348 PLVLLIS
+348 PVVLLVS
-355 LASLVVWLVWGES
+355 LASLVVWLLWGES
-368 LRGVLVWG
+368 LRGILVWG

-387 SPGLVGLL
+387 SSPLVGLL

-458 PVVTDCLPSAS
+458 PVVTDCLPSADI
-469 VDEQALLRLAASVE
+469 DEQELLRLATSVE
-483 YGSEHPIAQAMVE
+483 YGSEHPIAQAMIE
-496 RIKELGLELGALSD
+496 RIKELGLELGVLSE
-510 FQALNGLGVQGQVD
+510 FHALNGLGVQGQVD

-539 QVDTAALAS
+539 QVDTATLAS

-558 TALYVSREQ
+558 TALYVASGE

-592 LGIQTVMLTGDNPRA
+592 LGIHTVMLTGDNPRA
-607 AAHIAAQVGIDK
+607 AAHIAAQVGIDS

-627 GKVEVIRQLQAEYGQ
+627 GKVEVIRQLQAEYGP

-685 LMGLVEAAQLSRLT
+685 LGGLVEAAQLSRLT

-738 SLSVIVNSLQLKRAS
+738 SLSVIANSLLLKRAP
-753 LSAIHK
+753 LSAIRNTH
-759 TQ
+759 

>member
-1 MNAAEPSPKRQ
+1 MNAIESIGSRQ
-12 SAILIVPG
+12 TAILIVPG

-39 IAELSTSIASH
+39 ITELSTSIASH

-63 AALQQAVEQAGYQ
+63 AALKQAVEQAGYQ

-104 RMWIAGVPA
+104 RMWIAGVPT

-175 PPYFIGLVGFFYPMT
+175 PPYFIGLVGFVYPMT

-236 DGKEVQ
+236 DGVEVQ
-242 VPIEAVV
+242 VPIEAVT
-249 VGALMLVRPGEK
+249 VGDLMLVRPGEK

-302 EGLLTVRATKVGQD
+302 EGLD

-337 EFADRVTGRFV
+337 EFADRMTGRFV
-348 PLVLLIS
+348 PVVLLVS
-355 LASLVVWLVWGES
+355 LASLVVWLLWGES
-368 LRGVLVWG
+368 LRGILVWG

-387 SPGLVGLL
+387 SSPLVGLL

-426 RGILYRS
+426 HGILYRS

-458 PVVTDCLPSAS
+458 PVVTDCLPSADI
-469 VDEQALLRLAASVE
+469 DEQELLRLATSVE

-496 RIKELGLELGALSD
+496 RIKELGLELGGLSE

-539 QVDTAALAS
+539 QVDTATLAS

-558 TALYVSREQ
+558 TALYVASGE

-584 AAIAELRA
+584 AAITELRA
-592 LGIQTVMLTGDNPRA
+592 LGIHTVMLTGDNPRA
-607 AAHIAAQVGIDK
+607 AAHIAAQVGIDS

-651 NDAPALKQANIGIAI
+651 NGAPALKQANVGIAI

-685 LMGLVEAAQLSRLT
+685 LSGLVEAAQLSRLT
-699 FRKIVENLIWASA
+699 FRKIVENQIWASA
-712 YNVAAIPIAAAGLL
+712 YNVAAIPIAAVGLL

-738 SLSVIVNSLQLKRAS
+738 SLSVIANSLLLRRAP
-753 LSAIHK
+753 LSAIRNTH
-759 TQ
+759 